1 MRATPDWNDRA
12 GAFFDFDK
20 FLIMV
25 QPPLLVLDHVMVT
38 FGGKPLF
45 SDLDAVVRRRDRIC
59 LVGRN
64 GSGKSTLIGLMAG
77 QVEVDAGERYQAS
90 GTRIGVL
97 QQIPDLSRFHTLQDF
112 VTSGI
117 PETERFRARAAMD
130 GLKVAPHRCIN
141 GASGGELRRA
151 GIARLVALQPD
162 LMLLDEPT
170 NHLDIDGILWLE
182 NYLSTTEKAFVVV
195 SHDRTFLRSVTHTT
209 LWLHDGR
216 LDRLNKG
223 FDRFEDWRD
232 EIHDKEI
239 RERRERRRLLKQ
251 EERWLAVGVS
261 ARRRR
266 NLRRLRELK
275 EIRSEEKAS
284 SSSRPGPKKEWAP
297 SPRSGQLVVEANG
310 ISKAFGDTTIVE
322 RLSLRIKRSDRV
334 AVLGINGIG
343 KTTLLGLLSGRL
355 PPDSGTI
362 RIGTRLSVAWF
373 GQGDSEVN
381 PGLTVRDVLSGDQE
395 VPGKKRTDHVFVRG
409 KLRHIAGYLKEFLF
423 DERQTMAPVESLS
436 GGERARLQLACVMA
450 RPSNLLI
457 LDEPTNDL
465 DVETLDLLQE
475 LIATYS
481 GTVLFASHDRDFV
494 DRVATTSLFLE
505 GRGKVQIHAGG
516 WPGTF
521 KTSCTQPEKSKLR
534 QTRSSGRSRSHQAL
548 PKNEKGGLSFTER
561 HRFARLLPAIEAMT
575 GQAMDLESTLS
586 DPDLFLKDPP
596 AFQRASDEL
605 SVCRRKLEAAEAEW
619 LELAE
624 KMESTY
630 DT

>member
-1 MRATPDWNDRA
+1 
-12 GAFFDFDK
+12 
-20 FLIMV
+20 MV

-45 SDLDAVVRRRDRIC
+45 SDLEAVVRRRDRIC
-59 LVGRN
+59 LVGKN

-77 QVEVDAGERYQAS
+77 QVEVDAGERFQAS
-90 GTRIGVL
+90 RTRIGVL
-97 QQIPDLSRFHTLQDF
+97 QQIPDLRRFHTLQDF

-117 PETERFRARAAMD
+117 PEKERFRARAAME
-130 GLKVAPHRCIN
+130 GLKVAPHICIN
-141 GASGGELRRA
+141 GASGGERRRA

-195 SHDRTFLRSVTHTT
+195 SHDRTFLRSVTRTT

-223 FDRFEDWRD
+223 FDHFEDWRD
-232 EIHDKEI
+232 EIHAKEI

-251 EERWLAVGVS
+251 EERWLAVGIS

-266 NLRRLRELK
+266 NLRRLRELEK
-275 EIRSEEKAS
+275 IRSEEKAS
-284 SSSRPGPKKEWAP
+284 SSGRPGPKKEWAP

-334 AVLGINGIG
+334 AVLGSNGIG

-381 PGLTVRDVLSGDQE
+381 PGLTVREVLSGDQE

-409 KLRHIAGYLKEFLF
+409 RLRHIAGYLKEFLF
-423 DERQTMAPVESLS
+423 DERQTMAPVASLS

-521 KTSCTQPEKSKLR
+521 KASCTQPEKSKLR

-548 PKNEKGGLSFTER
+548 PKNENGGMSFTER
-561 HRFARLLPAIEAMT
+561 HRFARLLPEIEAMT

-586 DPDLFLKDPP
+586 DPDLFLKDPL

-624 KMESTY
+624 KMESAC